1 MLRAFRCDLHVHT
14 CLSPCAEF
22 DMYPRALI
30 DKCISEKLDMIAI
43 CDHNASENV
52 KYVLQLAEGKPLTVL
67 PGMEVTSRE
76 EVHLLALF
84 DRLDLLLQLQTVVYH
99 HLPGQNDENLF
110 GCQVIVNERDEV
122 EGMNQRLLIG
132 ATQLSLQ
139 EIIDQI
145 HALGGLAIACH
156 IDRDSYSVI
165 SQLGFVD
172 EGFPF
177 DALEISHSTGIKR
190 GRLRFPE
197 LSAQPFIESSD
208 AHFIRDIG
216 QGFTEIFLEAGT
228 VSELKMAFEKMRGRH
243 IRE

>member
-84 DRLDLLLQLQTVVYH
+84 DRLDLLLQLQTVVYQ
-99 HLPGQNDENLF
+99 HLPGQNDENLSA
-110 GCQVIVNERDEV
+110 VRSLSMT
-122 EGMNQRLLIG
+122 GMKSKG
-132 ATQLSLQ
+132 
-139 EIIDQI
+139 
-145 HALGGLAIACH
+145 
-156 IDRDSYSVI
+156 
-165 SQLGFVD
+165 
-172 EGFPF
+172 
-177 DALEISHSTGIKR
+177 
-190 GRLRFPE
+190 
-197 LSAQPFIESSD
+197 
-208 AHFIRDIG
+208 
-216 QGFTEIFLEAGT
+216 
-228 VSELKMAFEKMRGRH
+228 
-243 IRE
+243 

>member
-84 DRLDLLLQLQTVVYH
+84 DRLDLLRQLQTVVYH
-99 HLPGQNDENLF
+99 NLPGKNDENLF
-110 GCQVIVNERDEV
+110 GCQVIVNDRDEV

-172 EGFPF
+172 DGIPF

-190 GRLRFPE
+190 GRLQFPE
-197 LSAQPFIESSD
+197 LSARPFIESSD

>member
-1 MLRAFRCDLHVHT
+1 
-14 CLSPCAEF
+14 
-22 DMYPRALI
+22 
-30 DKCISEKLDMIAI
+30 MIAI

-52 KYVLQLAEGKPLTVL
+52 KYVLQLAERKPLTVL

-172 EGFPF
+172 EGIPF

-197 LSAQPFIESSD
+197 LSTRPFVESSD

-228 VSELKMAFEKMRGRH
+228 ISELKMAFEKMRGRY

>member
-1 MLRAFRCDLHVHT
+1 
-14 CLSPCAEF
+14 
-22 DMYPRALI
+22 
-30 DKCISEKLDMIAI
+30 
-43 CDHNASENV
+43 
-52 KYVLQLAEGKPLTVL
+52 
-67 PGMEVTSRE
+67 MEVTSRE

-110 GCQVIVNERDEV
+110 GYQVIVNDRDEV

-172 EGFPF
+172 DGIPF

-197 LSAQPFIESSD
+197 LSARPFIESSD

-228 VSELKMAFEKMRGRH
+228 VSELKMAFEKMRGRY